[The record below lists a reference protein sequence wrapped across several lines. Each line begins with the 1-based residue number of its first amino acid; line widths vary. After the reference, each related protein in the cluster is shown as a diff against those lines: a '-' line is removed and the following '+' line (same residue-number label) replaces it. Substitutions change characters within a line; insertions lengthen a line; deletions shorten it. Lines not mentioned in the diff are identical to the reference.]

1 MTDDT
6 ATPQTAKI
14 TLPVLLKKYTSL
26 SGRATRKELLGVL
39 IGAVAV
45 NAVLMLLAFLTAC
58 VLSLKLFP
66 NRSLC
71 AMDTTWLCTF
81 QTILFLLLVVAT
93 IPVAVQ
99 RLHDLGKGG
108 KFYAPFPCWVV
119 LSMIFPLIP
128 FSTDWLLLPLAL
140 IEAGLFCY
148 SVVLWILL
156 LFKRSQNEENAFGAC
171 PQPVPVQW
179 IPANADAADTAE
191 EDAEPFSLSGYVS
204 GILEKYRQF
213 DGRATRKE
221 FWQFVLFTAV
231 VSVGL
236 TLLNFLLILALF
248 WFDPAMGDYFNFE
261 NYLAN
266 ILYLPVLLPFVLISC
281 VWRFG
286 ILCPAVAIA
295 IRRMHDTGRSGKFVL
310 LLAPYLFLSTIGD
323 WLPHSLFPPVVNIIF
338 SVIALLTGAVFIFF
352 ACQKSQPGENQYDL
366 PGEDEDEEEE
376 LEDDVEESEEEPE
389 EE

>member
-6 ATPQTAKI
+6 AIPQSAKI
-14 TLPVLLKKYTSL
+14 TLPALLKKYTSL
-26 SGRATRKELLGVL
+26 SGRATRKELLSFL

-71 AMDTTWLCTF
+71 AMDTTWLCAF
-81 QTILFLLLVVAT
+81 QTILFLLLVAAT

-140 IEAGLFCY
+140 IEAVLFCY

-179 IPANADAADTAE
+179 IPAIADAADTAE

-236 TLLNFLLILALF
+236 TLLNFLLILTRQWEITSILRTTLPIFCICPCCCLLF
-248 WFDPAMGDYFNFE
+248 
-261 NYLAN
+261 
-266 ILYLPVLLPFVLISC
+266 
-281 VWRFG
+281 
-286 ILCPAVAIA
+286 
-295 IRRMHDTGRSGKFVL
+295 
-310 LLAPYLFLSTIGD
+310 
-323 WLPHSLFPPVVNIIF
+323 
-338 SVIALLTGAVFIFF
+338 
-352 ACQKSQPGENQYDL
+352 
-366 PGEDEDEEEE
+366 
-376 LEDDVEESEEEPE
+376 
-389 EE
+389 